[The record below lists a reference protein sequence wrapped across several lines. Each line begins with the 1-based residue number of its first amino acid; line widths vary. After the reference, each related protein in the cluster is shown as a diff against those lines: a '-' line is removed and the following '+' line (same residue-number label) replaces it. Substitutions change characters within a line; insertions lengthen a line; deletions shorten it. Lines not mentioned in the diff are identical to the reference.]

1 MARPIDILATALAPA
16 IWGSTYI
23 VTTELLPPGH
33 PLTLAVLRAL
43 PAGLLLLAV
52 VRQLPPPEWI
62 GRILVLGALNF
73 AVFWSLLF
81 VAAYRLP
88 GGVAATLGAVQ
99 PLLVLFLARAA
110 LGSPVTL
117 LSVAAALAGL
127 CGVALLVAGPA
138 ASLDP
143 VGVLAG
149 LGGAAAMAGG
159 TVFSRKW
166 QPAVPLLT
174 FTAWQLTAGGLLLLP
189 VALWVEPP
197 LPALSGQN
205 LAGLVYLGLIGAAL
219 TYYLWFRGLARLEP
233 GPASALGFL
242 SPATAVVL
250 GWGVLGETLSGV
262 QIAGAL
268 VVLASVWAA
277 QSAGRRAALP
287 PRPARA
293 V

>member
-1 MARPIDILATALAPA
+1 M
-16 IWGSTYI
+16 
-23 VTTELLPPGH
+23 
-33 PLTLAVLRAL
+33 
-43 PAGLLLLAV
+43 
-52 VRQLPPPEWI
+52 
-62 GRILVLGALNF
+62 
-73 AVFWSLLF
+73 
-81 VAAYRLP
+81 
-88 GGVAATLGAVQ
+88 
-99 PLLVLFLARAA
+99 
-110 LGSPVTL
+110 
-117 LSVAAALAGL
+117 
-127 CGVALLVAGPA
+127 
-138 ASLDP
+138 
-143 VGVLAG
+143 
-149 LGGAAAMAGG
+149 
-159 TVFSRKW
+159 
-166 QPAVPLLT
+166 PLLT

-189 VALWVEPP
+189 VALWGEPP